1 MVAMIR
7 AQEEEED
14 LTMVVEED
22 EVDLHGEDQELDAVV
37 VMVVAAEAVAMAVEI
52 MEEEVMEDVPVVTM
66 HLEVKLLRVILPRV
80 A

>member
-1 MVAMIR
+1 MVAMIH